1 MGEGNHHPTGWRE
14 FILMS
19 FRFIPERKTAAP
31 SKEGRGR
38 KHHPKEAEGGS
49 TTQRRRRE
57 AAPPKGGGGRQHHQK
72 EEGIA
77 AIGGRHHRPKE
88 GGEGE
93 VHLSFLVL
101 LSFSSGW
108 GCFCPLLIFLIFP
121 VGWCRSLFQNFF
133 KELRSVRLIEVRFS
147 SVEWRPLL
155 LPFSSAAFP
164 PLPCGWGCLA
174 SSSFGWRWF
183 SAFF

>member
-19 FRFIPERKTAAP
+19 FRFILERKTAAP

-57 AAPPKGGGGRQHHQK
+57 AAPPEGGD
-72 EEGIA
+72 
-77 AIGGRHHRPKE
+77 RPKE

-93 VHLSFLVL
+93 VHLSFLVVL
-101 LSFSSGW
+101 LSFSSSGW
-108 GCFCPLLIFLIFP
+108 GCFCPVQIFLIFLLGGA
-121 VGWCRSLFQNFF
+121 VLFFRIF
-133 KELRSVRLIEVRFS
+133 LKRIEISQVN
-147 SVEWRPLL
+147 
-155 LPFSSAAFP
+155 
-164 PLPCGWGCLA
+164 
-174 SSSFGWRWF
+174 
-183 SAFF
+183 